1 MEEQDG
7 GTAMRNGSVLI
18 LNGDE
23 VDSLLSER
31 MGEILDTVQSAY
43 ESHAGGSSSL
53 PHSTFLRF
61 PDSDRNRIIALPAY
75 LGGDRGGA
83 GVKWVS
89 SFPDNLSKGL
99 ARASA
104 VIVLNS
110 TVTGAPEAIIEG
122 SVISARRT
130 AASAALAAKY
140 LHGHLETDRVGI
152 VGCGLISFE
161 ILRFLLA
168 VFPGLKT
175 ASVYDLDDRQS
186 EKFKERARRAFDGL
200 DVRVAGDMPSL
211 FESASLVALATT
223 AIRPHITASTGIQP
237 RSTILHISL
246 RDLAPEVILECDNVV
261 DDIDHVCRA
270 DTSVHLAEKTVGNRD
285 FIRCTLAD
293 ITLGKAA
300 PRIDCS
306 SPAVFSPFGL
316 GILDIA
322 VARLAYDLAI
332 LQDRGLVL
340 DSFAPSSS
348 F

>member
-1 MEEQDG
+1 
-7 GTAMRNGSVLI
+7 MRNSSVLI

-23 VDSLLSER
+23 VDSLLSGR
-31 MGEILDTVQSAY
+31 AAEILDAVKSAY

-61 PDSDRNRIIALPAY
+61 PDSERNRIIALPAF

-89 SFPDNLSKGL
+89 SFPDNLGKGL

-110 TVTGAPEAIIEG
+110 TVTGMPEAIMEG

-130 AASAALAAKY
+130 AASAALAAKH
-140 LHGHLETDRVGI
+140 LHGHLETGQAGI
-152 VGCGLISFE
+152 IGCGLISFE

-168 VFPGLKT
+168 VFPELKT
-175 ASVYDLDDRQS
+175 AYVYDVDERRSQR
-186 EKFKERARRAFDGL
+186 FKEKAVMSFSSL
-200 DVRVAGDMPSL
+200 DVRIVRDILSV
-211 FESASLVALATT
+211 FESTSLMALATT
-223 AIRPHITASTGIQP
+223 AIKLHITAATGIRP
-237 RSTILHISL
+237 GSTILHISL
-246 RDLAPEVILECDNVV
+246 RDLAPAVILESDNVV

-270 DTSVHLAEKTVGNRD
+270 DTSIHLTEKTVGNRD

-300 PRIDCS
+300 PRIDS
-306 SPAVFSPFGL
+306 PAPAVFSPFGL

-322 VARLAYDLAI
+322 VARLAYDLANR
-332 LQDRGLVL
+332 QGRGLVL
-340 DSFAPSSS
+340 DPFAPSAS